1 VNKSV
6 KFGLKENE
14 TIFFLFFIIPFL
26 EKKKRKKDALHIV
39 FTFHSKSLQIEY
51 TTKLTKTIQKEYEG
65 PINKLRRIPRQ
76 RHNMLILRGF
86 PKLVNFAHPVV
97 LKKICLQQIQNW
109 GKSILIESQIQL
121 CPALGRRP

>member
-1 VNKSV
+1 MKCRDIR
-6 KFGLKENE
+6 G
-14 TIFFLFFIIPFL
+14 
-26 EKKKRKKDALHIV
+26 RKKPQILS
-39 FTFHSKSLQIEY
+39 FKSDDRLIKQGGSL
-51 TTKLTKTIQKEYEG
+51 TSPLGKLYG
-65 PINKLRRIPRQ
+65 Q

-97 LKKICLQQIQNW
+97 LKTICLQQIQNW